1 MPKYE
6 KFSRREFVKYSGV
19 MGTALP
25 TFNANSYSRISGA
38 NNRLAVGIIGCG
50 VMGQAHLDSLEN
62 MREDQNVEVQAVC
75 DVYTVRAKKFHN
87 QISEGGNQVKV
98 FYDYRSMLDSCDL
111 DYILIAT
118 PEHWHSHQIIDS
130 LDAGF
135 HVYCEKP
142 ITRKITEAHKVFS
155 KVQKTGLKLQV
166 GVQSMSDNS
175 YEAANRAI
183 RNGKLGPIVQAQ
195 VDYVRNYDSI
205 RGPWRVGVDPR
216 LSMPSGLDWNSWIGP
231 APKCP
236 WDPQRFF
243 EWRCY
248 RDYSGGIATDLL
260 THRLTRILKACGLS
274 YPERVNCAGGI
285 YLWNDGRELPDNL
298 EILLEYPSIE
308 GITKGMTVHLLGT
321 MANKTGNPHMIR
333 GKHASLIFNPSG
345 WEIISES
352 DGAIIEIHQSSG
364 AEDISLHHINLQDAI
379 RSDKELN
386 CPVELGLYA
395 ATALIGANQSW
406 LSRRTLKWDD
416 SNNKWV

>member
-155 KVQKTGLKLQV
+155 KVQKT
-166 GVQSMSDNS
+166 
-175 YEAANRAI
+175 
-183 RNGKLGPIVQAQ
+183 
-195 VDYVRNYDSI
+195 
-205 RGPWRVGVDPR
+205 
-216 LSMPSGLDWNSWIGP
+216 
-231 APKCP
+231 C
-236 WDPQRFF
+236 F
-243 EWRCY
+243 
-248 RDYSGGIATDLL
+248 L
-260 THRLTRILKACGLS
+260 TT
-274 YPERVNCAGGI
+274 I
-285 YLWNDGRELPDNL
+285 YML
-298 EILLEYPSIE
+298 
-308 GITKGMTVHLLGT
+308 
-321 MANKTGNPHMIR
+321 
-333 GKHASLIFNPSG
+333 
-345 WEIISES
+345 
-352 DGAIIEIHQSSG
+352 
-364 AEDISLHHINLQDAI
+364 
-379 RSDKELN
+379 
-386 CPVELGLYA
+386 
-395 ATALIGANQSW
+395 
-406 LSRRTLKWDD
+406 
-416 SNNKWV
+416 